1 MAINKTL
8 ELSFNGED
16 YSLIITM
23 KVIDY
28 IESKDINLMKMFDQF
43 NQGDVRFSHVAKL
56 IAILL
61 NAAGAKVTQQEVW
74 EGMFSD
80 GDLQAADC
88 VPLMQQIFASIFPD
102 VKKKSTGG
110 KKVKKKR
117 KA

>member
-8 ELSFNGED
+8 ELSWDGED
-16 YSLIITM
+16 YPLIITM
-23 KVIDY
+23 KMIDY
-28 IESKDINLMKMFDQF
+28 IESQDINLMKMFDQF
-43 NQGDVRFSHVAKL
+43 NRGDVRFSHVAKL

-61 NAAGAKVTQQEVW
+61 NAAGAKVSQSEVW

-88 VPLMQQIFASIFPD
+88 VPLMQQIFTSIFPD
-102 VKKKSTGG
+102 VKKKSIGG
-110 KKVKKKR
+110 KKGKKKQ